1 MNDLKRLRLICCILF
16 ACICLFAYRPAA
28 AQSQLP
34 ETTKAEEYASVV
46 RNESGANIR
55 SEASLSS
62 DVLRAVTPGS
72 PVMVLEHR
80 GEWVLVED
88 FKERKGWVSAS
99 LLTGPETVIIKVLK
113 ANVRSGPALTAGIIA
128 KLDEGTVLSVVE
140 TRGDWLQV
148 SDFEGSNGW
157 LHQDV
162 IWPAPQAAGSERQP
176 SAAPEL
182 KPARE
187 VVLAADTFKQAPP
200 RTPEEEK
207 GTVAEQVQ
215 PDAVEEIQS
224 ETVKKKA
231 AEAPAPVQ
239 AEQPPAPPLAR
250 DEGYRLGPRDVVSV
264 NIFAGGAKQIS
275 EDVTVSADGQI
286 TMPLLGRAQAAGLT
300 LGELRKDSIEP
311 LALLYF
317 VEPQVTVAIK
327 EYHSLSFYISG
338 SVENPG
344 HYELDKEPT
353 LLELIAKAG
362 GLESD
367 YGHRAYIMREGPG
380 ETEADQEKTILVDMK
395 ALLDQGDMT
404 NNIRLVTGDVIHIP
418 RGSELNQASN
428 AIFVEGEVKNPG
440 VYTFQQGITALSAC
454 ILAGGFNDYA
464 APNRAR
470 IIRRRGTEQ
479 EIIELNLD
487 AVKKGK
493 AKDVELQPG
502 DLVHIPDS
510 WL

>member
-1 MNDLKRLRLICCILF
+1 MNDLNRLSLFYCILF
-16 ACICLFAYRPAA
+16 VIVSLFIHGPAA
-28 AQSQLP
+28 ALAQPS
-34 ETTKAEEYASVV
+34 ETSKAGEYASVV
-46 RNESGANIR
+46 WNASGANIR

-62 DVLRAVTPGS
+62 EVLRAVHPGY
-72 PVMVLEHR
+72 PLIVLEHR
-80 GEWVLVED
+80 GDWVLVED
-88 FKERKGWVSAS
+88 FKERKGWVFAS
-99 LLTGPETVIIKVLK
+99 LLREPQTIIIKVQKGNLR
-113 ANVRSGPALTAGIIA
+113 NGPGLTDGIIA
-128 KLDEGTVLSVVE
+128 KLNEGTVLSVVE
-140 TRGDWLQV
+140 KNGEWLQV
-148 SDFEGSNGW
+148 SDSEGLRGW
-157 LHQDV
+157 LHQDLV
-162 IWPAPQAAGSERQP
+162 WPATQFTVSGQEPAAAMEP
-176 SAAPEL
+176 V
-182 KPARE
+182 PAQEAIPVQDVEPIHSRE
-187 VVLAADTFKQAPP
+187 PA
-200 RTPEEEK
+200 EEQ
-207 GTVAEQVQ
+207 GTVAEEVQ
-215 PDAVEEIQS
+215 PEAVGEIQA
-224 ETVKKKA
+224 ETVKKEEAAAAMPAKA
-231 AEAPAPVQ
+231 EKAPGPHAVP
-239 AEQPPAPPLAR
+239 EQ
-250 DEGYRLGPRDVVSV
+250 EYRIGPRDVVSV
-264 NIFAGGAKQIS
+264 NIFAGGDKQIS

-286 TMPLLGRAQAAGLT
+286 TLPLLGGMKAAGLT

-311 LALLYF
+311 LALRYF
-317 VEPQVTVAIK
+317 VDPQVTVAIK

-362 GLESD
+362 GLKPD
-367 YGHRAYIMREGPG
+367 YGHRAYIMRESHGAAGVDPDK
-380 ETEADQEKTILVDMK
+380 ALVVDMK

-404 NNIRLVTGDVIHIP
+404 NNLRLATGDVIHIP

-428 AIFVEGEVKNPG
+428 AIFVEGEVKKPG
-440 VYTFQQGITALSAC
+440 IYTFQQGITALSAC

-470 IIRRRGTEQ
+470 IIRRRGSEQ